1 MLSPSVDVTRIA
13 LRGVFLPASSAW
25 SLRASGPEQNCAV
38 ARFPEEVVLTLFHA
52 IAAIIVGFIAL
63 VWGADRFVHG
73 AAGLATNFGVSRLVI
88 GLTIVAFGTSA
99 PEMLVSGMAAA
110 SGSRAMG
117 IGNAIGS
124 NITNV
129 TLVLGSA
136 ALVRPLQ
143 VHSRL
148 LIREIPVLFLSMAI
162 AWLFLWDG
170 ELSRLEGMI
179 LLAGMFVLVAWIGS
193 QGRKQSESEAVALA
207 GAVQDRDIRDSTH
220 TGKAVA
226 IFSVGLLFLLVG
238 SRVLVWGGV
247 EIARDLGVSELVV
260 GLTLVALGTSL
271 PELAA
276 SVAAAR
282 RGEDDIA
289 IGNVIGSNMFNL
301 LGVLALPGIIAPGE
315 VDRIVVVRD
324 IPIMVGVTLLLLLMA
339 LNQHSHI
346 GRKRGIA
353 LILVFVIYFV
363 VLFLDPPLPAS
374 LFA

>member
-1 MLSPSVDVTRIA
+1 MRTCA
-13 LRGVFLPASSAW
+13 
-25 SLRASGPEQNCAV
+25 PEQNWAV
-38 ARFPEEVVLTLFHA
+38 ARFHEEVVLTLIYA

-73 AAGLATNFGVSRLVI
+73 AAGLASNFGVSRLVI

-117 IGNAIGS
+117 VGNAIGS

-136 ALVRPLQ
+136 ALVRPLR

-170 ELSRLEGMI
+170 DLSRLEGMI

-193 QGRKQSESEAVALA
+193 QSRNQSQSEAVVLA
-207 GAVQDRDIRDSTH
+207 GALEDDDFLDSMH
-220 TGKAVA
+220 SGKAVA
-226 IFSVGLLFLLVG
+226 LFSVGLLFLLVG
-238 SRVLVWGGV
+238 SRVLVWGGI

-339 LNQHSHI
+339 LNERNHI
-346 GRKRGIA
+346 GRKRGVA
-353 LILVFVIYFV
+353 LVVMFVIYFV
-363 VLFLDPPLPAS
+363 VLFLDPPPPAS